1 MSDQCAKNQN
11 CSAIQAKRNRKRSKR
26 RAIFCPDHGC
36 YMDSVSQKYSMYAD
50 TVGQLHD
57 RGISHR
63 TALLL
68 MATHTTVPLT
78 GEWLEAFWC
87 EDCQQKIWY
96 HVKRLE
102 NATYE
107 IKPAPGE
114 LWRQVQGVIHP
125 QGNPSV
131 GEFTRKAAKMTGYG
145 GVRDFRFVV

>member
-1 MSDQCAKNQN
+1 MSDQCAQNQN
-11 CSAIQAKRNRKRSKR
+11 FSAIQAKRNRKRSKR
-26 RAIFCPDHGC
+26 RAIFCPEHDC

-57 RGISHR
+57 RGVSHR

-68 MATHTTVPLT
+68 MATYTTVPLT

-87 EDCQQKIWY
+87 DHCQQKIWY

-107 IKPAPGE
+107 IKPAPAE

-125 QGNPSV
+125 YGNPSV

-145 GVRDFRFVV
+145 GIRDFRFVM